1 MPESLQESA
10 AEAARYEVP
19 AGLLLIRWG
28 ESADL
33 VFHPGL
39 NSTHLI
45 DQDAGSVLAWLQSGP
60 ASLPELASMSDLARA
75 QALLDALRQVGLVQ
89 TALQ

>member
-1 MPESLQESA
+1 MPRPLHDAVAES
-10 AEAARYEVP
+10 ARYEVP
-19 AGLLLIRWG
+19 SGLLLRRWG

-45 DQDAGSVLAWLQSGP
+45 DQDAGSVLAQLQSGP
-60 ASLPELASMSDLARA
+60 ASLLDLASMSDIARA
-75 QALLDALRQVGLVQ
+75 QALIEALLQVGLVQ
-89 TALQ
+89 AAPL

>member
-1 MPESLQESA
+1 MPESLHESA

-19 AGLLLIRWG
+19 AELLLIRWG

-45 DQDAGSVLAWLQSGP
+45 DQDAGSVLARLQSGP

>member
-1 MPESLQESA
+1 MPDPTRNAEPLA
-10 AEAARYEVP
+10 ALYAVP
-19 AGLLLIRWG
+19 VGLLLKRWG

-45 DQDAGSVLAWLQSGP
+45 DQDAGSLLARLQLGP
-60 ASLPELASMSDLARA
+60 ACFAELASLSDADRTQMLL
-75 QALLDALRQVGLVQ
+75 QALLQAGLVQ
-89 TALQ
+89 AVAS